1 MGKEIF
7 IISDTHFGHAKM
19 LDFLNYDGTR
29 MRPFSSVEEMDELMI
44 ENWNKLVKPT
54 DKVYHLGD
62 VFYKSGNFDEIAKRL
77 NGTKVLCRGN
87 HDRREAQWY
96 LKYFKDVRSTFHIDG
111 NYLLGHFPI
120 HPDSKGRFVRMLHG
134 HIHVQTVMK
143 NQPIIAIYKNGD
155 TEEVGIERVPDPWYR
170 NCCVEVNNYS
180 PIPFELIK
188 EETEKL
194 IENGVIIIPKKG
206 EENVVRV

>member
-7 IISDTHFGHAKM
+7 IISDTHFGHAGM
-19 LDFLNYDGTR
+19 LNFLNYDGTR
-29 MRPFSSVEEMDELMI
+29 LRPFTSAEEMDELMI

-62 VFYKSGNFDEIAKRL
+62 VFYKSGNSDEIAKRL
-77 NGTKVLCRGN
+77 NGIKVLARGN
-87 HDRREAQWY
+87 HDHREAQWY

-120 HPDSKGRFVRMLHG
+120 HPDSKGRFVRNLHG
-134 HIHVQTVMK
+134 HIHAQTVMK
-143 NQPIIAIYKNGD
+143 HEPYINPFAEIV
-155 TEEVGIERVPDPWYR
+155 EELIPDPWYR

-180 PIPFELIK
+180 PIPFEVIK
-188 EETEKL
+188 KETEKL
-194 IENGVIIIPKKG
+194 IEDGIITIPKKG
-206 EENVVRV
+206 ERI

>member
-1 MGKEIF
+1 MSKEIF
-7 IISDTHFGHAKM
+7 IISDTHFGHAGM
-19 LDFLNYDGTR
+19 LNFLNYDGTR

-44 ENWNKLVKPT
+44 ENWNKLVKPM

-62 VFYKSGNFDEIAKRL
+62 VFYKSGNSDEIAKRL
-77 NGTKVLCRGN
+77 NGEKVLVRGN
-87 HDRREAQWY
+87 HDRREARWY
-96 LKYFKDVRSTFHIDG
+96 LKYFKDVRATFHIDG

-134 HIHVQTVMK
+134 HVHAQSVMK
-143 NQPIIAIYKNGD
+143 PRYQSNIIKTVIGYEQDLWYK
-155 TEEVGIERVPDPWYR
+155 

-194 IENGVIIIPKKG
+194 IEDGVIIIPKK
-206 EENVVRV
+206 ERT